1 VSGLV
6 CDYCGKPAGGGVARL
21 RPGDKTSPLVGV
33 NHDADGCW
41 DWFLTESLDLLNAEA
56 PQ

>member
-1 VSGLV
+1 MSGLV

-33 NHDADGCW
+33 SHDADGCW
-41 DWFLTESLDLLNAEA
+41 DWFLTESPDLLNAEA